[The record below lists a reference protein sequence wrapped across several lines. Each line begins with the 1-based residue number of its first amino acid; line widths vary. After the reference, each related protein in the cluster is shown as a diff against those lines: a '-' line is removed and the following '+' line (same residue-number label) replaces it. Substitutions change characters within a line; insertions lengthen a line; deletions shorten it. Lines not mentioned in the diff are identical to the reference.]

1 MKKIL
6 LFIYAIAS
14 MAIPLKADNLQETS
28 LNESNKTFV
37 FLRPETSSFWNTAPG
52 SSITLP
58 IDYPSGANGASLSVS
73 GLGYSRSYENIPE
86 GDFKLELPVATKP
99 TEENIYEIV
108 LSFDNGV
115 TRTARLGLIEGARA
129 DTQGYTR
136 CIASKDDS
144 KWGKIK
150 KRAVLPIPYGVETF
164 TIVKS
169 DGTVKEDSTGLN
181 GAQGWYLLKV
191 SDSDRLTLSLTTASA
206 NYTQTILGIG
216 DGFRIIVK

>member
-1 MKKIL
+1 MGKISL
-6 LFIYAIAS
+6 SIFIMCS
-14 MAIPLKADNLQETS
+14 MVVALKAESLQEPS

-52 SSITLP
+52 SSIILP
-58 IDYPSGANGASLSVS
+58 IDYPYGATGASLSVS
-73 GLGYSRSYENIPE
+73 GLGYSRTYENVPE
-86 GDFKLELPVATKP
+86 GDFKLELPAATTPK
-99 TEENIYEIV
+99 EENIYELV
-108 LSFDNGV
+108 LTFNNGV

-129 DTQGYTR
+129 DAKGYTR

-191 SDSDRLTLSLTTASA
+191 SDSDRLTLSLTTASES
-206 NYTQTILGIG
+206 YTQTILGIG
-216 DGFRIIVK
+216 DGFRVIVK

>member
-1 MKKIL
+1 MVV
-6 LFIYAIAS
+6 A
-14 MAIPLKADNLQETS
+14 LKAESLQEPS

-52 SSITLP
+52 SSIILP
-58 IDYPSGANGASLSVS
+58 IDYPYGATGASLSVS
-73 GLGYSRSYENIPE
+73 GLGYSRTYENVPE
-86 GDFKLELPVATKP
+86 GDFKLELPAATTP
-99 TEENIYEIV
+99 REENIYELV
-108 LSFDNGV
+108 LTFNNGV

-129 DTQGYTR
+129 DAQGYTR

-191 SDSDRLTLSLTTASA
+191 SDSDRLTLSLTTASES
-206 NYTQTILGIG
+206 YTQTILGIG
-216 DGFRIIVK
+216 EGFRVIVK